1 MPLTSTRSFN
11 RFFPV
16 RLMPSRPMFRIKCV
30 NRTGYSA
37 GHQKIRF
44 IGGHNSDGSAWKLSQ
59 EKAVDSIGNGT
70 LQLYLVVDR
79 QPLGN
84 QDAIFI
90 RTSIGSGSFRQKPE
104 ATSWL
109 VASYAAQGIII

>member
-16 RLMPSRPMFRIKCV
+16 RLMPSRPRFRIKCV

-37 GHQKIRF
+37 VHQKSRF
-44 IGGHNSDGSAWKLSQ
+44 IGGLNSDGSAWKLSQ

-79 QPLGN
+79 EPVSVIVATLNHGRKYLKAET
-84 QDAIFI
+84 D
-90 RTSIGSGSFRQKPE
+90 PE
-104 ATSWL
+104 ERSL
-109 VASYAAQGIII
+109 LLNLPECVLS